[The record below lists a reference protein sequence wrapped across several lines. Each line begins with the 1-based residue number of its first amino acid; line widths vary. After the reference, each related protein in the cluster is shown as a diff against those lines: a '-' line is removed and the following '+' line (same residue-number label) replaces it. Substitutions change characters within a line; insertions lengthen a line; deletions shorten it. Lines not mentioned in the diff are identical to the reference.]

1 VPLFDPEERVDL
13 CCEDVSEVLVWLDV
27 EIHACS
33 CCVDTEHDGIVP
45 KLVDDN
51 SLNSKSLHHIQD
63 TELCEVVEEI
73 HF

>member
-13 CCEDVSEVLVWLDV
+13 CCEDVSEVLAWLHV
-27 EIHACS
+27 EILV
-33 CCVDTEHDGIVP
+33 CCVDTKHDDIVP

-51 SLNSKSLHHIQD
+51 FLNSKSLHHTQD
-63 TELCEVVEEI
+63 TELCEVVEI